1 VFMRFDQSRRE
12 FFRLAGGA
20 VAVPMAGTQLLRG
33 GSAAT
38 APMFAVSGVFDV
50 RSFGAIGDGKA
61 IDSPAINRAIEAAA
75 TSGGTIYFPAGL
87 YACYSLRLKSAI
99 ALYLDQGSVIIAA
112 DTPREGT
119 TSGYDPAESNEPW
132 EAFQDF
138 GHNHWHNSLIWG
150 ENVDDVAI
158 RGPGLIWGRGL
169 ARGHDDPDLPIA
181 EASGVGNK
189 AIALKNS
196 RNVILRDLSMRA
208 CGHFAILATGVDNLT
223 IDNLKID
230 TNRDGINIDCC
241 RNVRISN
248 CSVNSPWD
256 DAICPKSS
264 YALGHA
270 RVTENVTITNCYVTG
285 GYEVGSLIDGS
296 FKRFPDTFE
305 NHGWQRT
312 GRIKCGTESDGGF
325 KNIVIANCVFES
337 CRGIAL
343 TTVDGGIMEDVT
355 VTGITMRDIRNAP
368 LFLRLGARLR
378 GPTGISV
385 GRLRRLL
392 ISNVTCHGPLNDMPS
407 IISGVPEQAIEDINI
422 SNCYFLHKGG
432 GAAQLALLRPAE
444 RSDDYPEPARF
455 GALPAQHFYIR
466 HARNVEFSNVELAGV
481 TADARPSFW
490 LSDVNGA
497 DLLAVKVPRGAGS
510 AVSLNDVSNFHA
522 LANRGVRDTSI
533 EGPVSQMQL

>member
-1 VFMRFDQSRRE
+1 MDRIRRE
-12 FFRLAGGA
+12 FLKLAGKAA
-20 VAVPMAGTQLLRG
+20 VAPIACTILSQG

-38 APMFAVSGVFDV
+38 APMSGVSAAFDV
-50 RSFGAIGDGKA
+50 RSFGAVGDGKA

-75 TSGGTIYFPAGL
+75 TRGGTIYFPAGL
-87 YACYSLRLKSAI
+87 YACYSLRLKSAV
-99 ALYLDQGSVIIAA
+99 ALYLEQGSVIIAA

-132 EAFQDF
+132 EPFQDF

-150 ENVDDVAI
+150 ENIHDVAI
-158 RGPGLIWGRGL
+158 FGPGLIWGRGL
-169 ARGHDDPDLPIA
+169 ARGHDDPELPIA
-181 EASGVGNK
+181 EAPGVGNK
-189 AIALKNS
+189 AIALKNCH
-196 RNVILRDLSMRA
+196 NVILRDLSMLA

-223 IDNLKID
+223 IDNLRID

-264 YALGHA
+264 HALGYA
-270 RVTENVTITNCYVTG
+270 RVTENVTIANCYVTG
-285 GYEVGSLIDGS
+285 GYQVGSLIDGS
-296 FKRFPDTFE
+296 FKRFPDTFDD
-305 NHGWQRT
+305 HGWQRT
-312 GRIKCGTESDGGF
+312 GRIKCGTESNGGF
-325 KNIVIANCVFES
+325 KNIAIANCVFES

-343 TTVDGGIMEDVT
+343 ATVDGGIMEDIT

-378 GPTGISV
+378 GPADISV

-407 IISGVPEQAIEDINI
+407 IISGVPGHAVEDIKI

-432 GAAQLALLRPAE
+432 GTAEMAALRPAE

-455 GALPAQHFYIR
+455 GPLPAQHFYIR

-481 TADARPSFW
+481 TGDARPSFW
-490 LSDVNGA
+490 LGDVSGA
-497 DLLAVKVPRGAGS
+497 DLLYLKLPRGAGP
-510 AVSLNDVSNFHA
+510 AMSLNDVSNFHA
-522 LANRGVRDTSI
+522 LANRGLKDASI
-533 EGPVSQMQL
+533 EGPISQMQL